1 MPSHKW
7 RNGNYDPRDAKQMI
21 LESTEIDLEKAN
33 QSKKLLKKLK
43 SEFRKAMEMPD
54 KGGLFQN
61 ILGRKQA

>member
-1 MPSHKW
+1 
-7 RNGNYDPRDAKQMI
+7 MI